1 MVYIP
6 GNHPD
11 REVGAGVVGAVSI
24 EARCLNPEGIEG
36 HWNEYYCIGSE
47 LVEMDPDTD

>member
-1 MVYIP
+1 MVYVP

-24 EARCLNPEGIEG
+24 EACCLNPEGIEG
-36 HWNEYYCIGSE
+36 CRNEYYCIGSE
-47 LVEMDPDTD
+47 LVETDPDMD